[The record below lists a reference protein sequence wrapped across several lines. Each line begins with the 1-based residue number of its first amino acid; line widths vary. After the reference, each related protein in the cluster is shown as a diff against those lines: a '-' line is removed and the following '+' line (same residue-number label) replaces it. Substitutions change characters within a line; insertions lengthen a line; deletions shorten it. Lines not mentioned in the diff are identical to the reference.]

1 MTVGGGA
8 QWVVYGLWFV
18 LEVAI
23 AATDL
28 AEVIGSG
35 TAIYLLSNG
44 VVPLWAGVLITAL
57 DVLLILMMGTRNFRS
72 LELLVATFIALIAGI
87 FACAAA
93 RLSLLRAWL
102 SRPESLHDRRVYA
115 ASCMCARRRAMLACC
130 AGRLHSLK
138 CTCT

>member
-44 VVPLWAGVLITAL
+44 VVPLWAGVLITAV

-72 LELLVATFIALIAGI
+72 LELLVATFIALIASI
-87 FACAAA
+87 FACAT
-93 RLSLLRAWL
+93 AWL
-102 SRPESLHDRRVYA
+102 SLF
-115 ASCMCARRRAMLACC
+115 CA
-130 AGRLHSLK
+130 
-138 CTCT
+138 

>member
-1 MTVGGGA
+1 M
-8 QWVVYGLWFV
+8 

-44 VVPLWAGVLITAL
+44 VIPLWAGVLITAV
-57 DVLLILMMGTRNFRS
+57 DVLLILVVGTRNFRS

-87 FACAAA
+87 FACAM
-93 RLSLLRAWL
+93 AWL
-102 SRPESLHDRRVYA
+102 PIL
-115 ASCMCARRRAMLACC
+115 C
-130 AGRLHSLK
+130 
-138 CTCT
+138 

>member
-1 MTVGGGA
+1 MTSARLPEGVADFVVRRRPCSLCAGQVAAHCKRVVRSCSPAVTVIGGA

-44 VVPLWAGVLITAL
+44 VVPLWAGVLITAV

-93 RLSLLRAWL
+93 WL
-102 SRPESLHDRRVYA
+102 TPF
-115 ASCMCARRRAMLACC
+115 CA
-130 AGRLHSLK
+130 
-138 CTCT
+138 

>member
-1 MTVGGGA
+1 MTISGGA

-87 FACAAA
+87 FACAP
-93 RLSLLRAWL
+93 AWL
-102 SRPESLHDRRVYA
+102 SLYFDLSSQCLLLCQTKRVGYLKHVRRGGTVCWTCCGSLPEIA
-115 ASCMCARRRAMLACC
+115 
-130 AGRLHSLK
+130 
-138 CTCT
+138 